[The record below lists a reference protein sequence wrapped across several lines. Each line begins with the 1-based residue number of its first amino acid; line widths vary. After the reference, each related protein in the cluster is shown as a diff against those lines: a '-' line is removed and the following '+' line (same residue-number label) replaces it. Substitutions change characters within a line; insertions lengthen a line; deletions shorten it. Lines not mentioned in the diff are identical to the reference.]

1 MSWWNT
7 IKNAGAITSTTP
19 GLKSGPR
26 YGRKK
31 KKCDCE

>member
-26 YGRKK
+26 YKK
-31 KKCDCE
+31 KKRCKK